1 VYESFFKA
9 MNWKQ
14 IGAISEGG
22 HEFPNYHLL
31 LQEHLQHSGISVVV
45 KRRLVRNF
53 SLNELDVSQIFADLR
68 AQNVRVIIADVFVF
82 AARAVMCEAW
92 RQVGLIN
99 DKKFVHSLWVTGSIP
114 LSTANNTN
122 VFSKTLKHLG

>member
-1 VYESFFKA
+1 

-22 HEFPNYHLL
+22 QEFPNYHLL
-31 LQEHLQHSGISVVV
+31 LQEHLQQSGISVVV

-53 SLNELDVSQIFADLR
+53 SMNKLDVSQIFADLR

-82 AARAVMCEAW
+82 AARFVMCEAF
-92 RQVGLIN
+92 RQVCFHQLLMFSILLNLLI
-99 DKKFVHSLWVTGSIP
+99 SL
-114 LSTANNTN
+114 L
-122 VFSKTLKHLG
+122 